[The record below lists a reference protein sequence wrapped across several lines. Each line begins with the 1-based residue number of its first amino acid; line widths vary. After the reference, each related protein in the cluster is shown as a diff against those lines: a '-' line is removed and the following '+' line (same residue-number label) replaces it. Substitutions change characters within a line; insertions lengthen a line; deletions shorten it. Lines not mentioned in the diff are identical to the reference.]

1 MRKHNGSIILVVLL
15 VLCLAGVCLLGAEA
29 WRILHERKGGSD
41 WHEEEVGYLIDLSA
55 TADPNDTEAPI
66 DPEATPEAEMFAE
79 LAPIV
84 ITGLEDFVVK
94 TNPPIPV
101 PTDMPSTAE
110 PQKTAGPEGTNA
122 PGSTAQPEKTAAPG
136 HTEAPEK
143 TAAPVKTDEPEGTTA
158 PGRTESPEKTAQ
170 PQETVE
176 PFSTSKPDEVG
187 EQKTTAPTTEPTQP
201 TAQAG
206 KETPKAT
213 EAVIPAPA
221 KKTDEPFV
229 QTEAPSGPPQAMPTD
244 TLTLMPT
251 LAPTPTATATP
262 APTPTPTPTP
272 SPTPTPTPTPSPSPT
287 PVMGRPVTSDVR
299 YSMDYGQLNHINKDF
314 RGWLIGEGTSLNY
327 PVVQGEDNAYYLTHL
342 FNGKENKTGTVFMD
356 CGNSQYITDMCT
368 WLYGHNRKDDTMFAV
383 LPEFMDQ
390 KFFDEHGV
398 LYFLT
403 PFGDYQVEL
412 FACIRSSVEIEEVWR
427 QKNFE
432 NKEEFDAYVE
442 QIRSMSGVQSDTEVL
457 WGDQLLAMCTCTNI
471 VHEDRFVLFG
481 VMRPIVYNTDKA
493 MSVTQLELEK
503 RETYTKTVN
512 VPGYG
517 EAVYYAQND
526 PTWYNLVYESKKSDK
541 YRKLGQSGCGPT
553 SLAMAIRN
561 ITDDEQIQR
570 LLACPISDVG
580 YSFCTCSVNEY
591 YCNRKHIQIEIRT
604 LEMEQKYLPVLLANF
619 ATGNNL
625 WKITSRSANNG
636 GTDAVFYE
644 YVAHACSLDY
654 SYTVDFGE
662 MVQAVQ
668 NGAIAVTTTGGAYS
682 PFTGGGHYLTLI
694 HVDNEYLYF
703 LDPFYKEDY
712 SKSDRNHVI
721 EVLEPGLIRVKIKD
735 TNQLYLFGFH
745 LFQQRPG
752 YVPPESRTAQ

>member
-1 MRKHNGSIILVVLL
+1 MRKHNGSVILVILL
-15 VLCLAGVCLLGAEA
+15 ALCLAGVCLLGAEA
-29 WRILHERKGGSD
+29 WRILNERKGGAD
-41 WHEEEVGYLIDLSA
+41 WHEEEVGYLYDLSA

-79 LAPIV
+79 MAPIV
-84 ITGLEDFVVK
+84 ITGLEDFVVE

-101 PTDMPSTAE
+101 PTDVPSTAE
-110 PQKTAGPEGTNA
+110 P
-122 PGSTAQPEKTAAPG
+122 EKTADPERTIAPGRTATPEETATPG

-143 TAAPVKTDEPEGTTA
+143 TASPVGSDEPVRTTV
-158 PGRTESPEKTAQ
+158 PEQTSH
-170 PQETVE
+170 PQETAE
-176 PFSTSKPDEVG
+176 PIFTAEPERVG
-187 EQKTTAPTTEPTQP
+187 ETNVPATEPIS
-201 TAQAG
+201 
-206 KETPKAT
+206 ET
-213 EAVIPAPA
+213 V
-221 KKTDEPFV
+221 
-229 QTEAPSGPPQAMPTD
+229 APSGPPQALAAD
-244 TLTLMPT
+244 TLTLEPT
-251 LAPTPTATATP
+251 LAPTPTATL
-262 APTPTPTPTP
+262 APTPTPTATPTPTP
-272 SPTPTPTPTPSPSPT
+272 SPTPSPTPTPSPSPT

-299 YSMDYGQLNHINKDF
+299 YSMDYGQLNHINEDF

-327 PVVQGEDNAYYLTHL
+327 PVVQGEDNEYYLTHL

-390 KFFDEHGV
+390 TFFDEHGV

-412 FACIRSSVEIEEVWR
+412 FACIRSSVEIEETWR

-432 NKEEFDAYVE
+432 SKESFDAYVE
-442 QIRSMSGVQSDTEVL
+442 MIRGMSGVQSDTEVL

-493 MSVTQLELEK
+493 MSVTQLELEN

-512 VPGYG
+512 VPGLG
-517 EAVYYAQND
+517 EVVYYAQND
-526 PTWYNLVYESKKSDK
+526 PTWYNLIYESKNSDK

-553 SLAMAIRN
+553 ALAMAIRN
-561 ITDDEQIQR
+561 MADDEQLQR

-591 YCNRKHIQIEIRT
+591 YCSKKHIQIEIRT

-625 WKITSRSANNG
+625 WKITSRSANNS
-636 GTDAVFYE
+636 GTDAIFYE
-644 YVAHACSLDY
+644 YVANACSLDY
-654 SYTVDFGE
+654 SYTVDFAE
-662 MVQAVQ
+662 MVQAVK
-668 NGAIAVTTTGGAYS
+668 NGAIAVTTTGGTYS

-694 HVDNEYLYF
+694 YVDNEYLYF

-712 SKSDRNHVI
+712 SKSDRHHVI
-721 EVLEPGLIRVKIKD
+721 EVLEPGLIRVKITN
-735 TNQLYLFGFH
+735 TNQLYLYGFH
-745 LFQQRPG
+745 LFQQRWG
-752 YVPPESRTAQ
+752 YVPPESRTAE